1 MEAVINTMLNHLDVL
16 LLMMTR
22 VAGIMV
28 LAPVFNFPGF
38 NNLAK
43 IGLSFMIALIL
54 FLAMPASA
62 LPVPPQDLFSYALVV
77 AQEVLLGLAI
87 GFIMQL
93 VFAAILTAGQLIDI
107 QLGFGIVNIIDP
119 LWGAQVPMTGV
130 FLQIL
135 ALLIF
140 VIFDGHLLLI
150 QVLADSFR
158 ILPAAGSPFS
168 LALAGSITDFI
179 VRLVSGVLLIG
190 VQLAMP
196 IIGIILINDIAL
208 GLVSRTV
215 PQMNLFVIGIP
226 LKIIVGVTFLW
237 ITLPFYIDGLNRLF
251 TLSFTQVSDFLRILS
266 P

>member
-28 LAPVFNFPGF
+28 LAPVFNFQGF

-54 FLAMPASA
+54 FLAMPNNA
-62 LPVPPQDLFSYALVV
+62 LPVPPHDLLSYALVV

-87 GFIMQL
+87 GFILQL

-107 QLGFGIVNIIDP
+107 QLGFGIVNVIDP
-119 LWGAQVPMTGV
+119 LWGAQVPMTGI
-130 FLQIL
+130 LMQIL

-158 ILPAAGSPFS
+158 ILPVAGSPFS
-168 LALAGSITDFI
+168 LALSGNIADFM

-226 LKIIVGVTFLW
+226 LKIIVGVAFLW
-237 ITLPFYIDGLNRLF
+237 ITLPFYIEGLNRLY
-251 TLSFTQVSDFLRILS
+251 TLSFSQVSDFMRILS